1 MSVQEIVWH
10 ILDLTGMTQTELA
23 KRSGIPQANI
33 SRFLK
38 GNTTPKRN
46 TLSKLAKG
54 LSVTEDE
61 LTGAAPLRYD
71 KDTKAV
77 FPMPVFQNTTVQ

>member
-10 ILDLTGMTQTELA
+10 ILGLTGMTQTELA

-46 TLSKLAKG
+46 TLTKLAKG
-54 LSVTEDE
+54 LSVTEDK
-61 LTGAAPLRYD
+61 LTGAAPYD
-71 KDTKAV
+71 FVRTQKAFNDV
-77 FPMPVFQNTTVQ
+77 